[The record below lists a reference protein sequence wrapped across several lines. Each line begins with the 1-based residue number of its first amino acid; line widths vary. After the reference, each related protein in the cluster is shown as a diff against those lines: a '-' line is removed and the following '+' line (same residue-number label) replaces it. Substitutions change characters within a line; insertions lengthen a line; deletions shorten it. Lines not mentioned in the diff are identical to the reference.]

1 MKLLFALLMVVAVLG
16 DPTPASAAGRTP
28 FQASCED
35 TIGKSVSSM
44 TSTNEGYRVDNT
56 YSFHGLS
63 ALKGNRTPGSY
74 VLGLTR
80 TESRVT
86 IGVRGRML
94 TDPATGY
101 ECVAPRLD
109 VRLHYP
115 PIVVY
120 VGREFKPGS
129 CAYKEILA
137 HEMRHRDIYLEF
149 LPRAEK
155 VVSDALARRFEGKPL
170 YAPGGQVR
178 NLLQREIDTG
188 WMPFIKRE
196 MGKVEVLQ
204 AAIDTPQEYARLGK
218 VCAGEVQS
226 LIRPAKRI
234 KNT

>member
-1 MKLLFALLMVVAVLG
+1 MRLPFALLLAVCAAPAVA
-16 DPTPASAAGRTP
+16 AARTP

-44 TSTNEGYRVDNT
+44 SSTHEGYRVDNS
-56 YSFHGLS
+56 YSFHGLG
-63 ALKGNRTPGSY
+63 AMKGSRAPGSY

-86 IGVRGRML
+86 IGAKGQML
-94 TDPATGY
+94 TDPASGH

-109 VRLHYP
+109 VKLHYP

-120 VGREFKPGS
+120 VGREFRPGS

-137 HEMRHRDIYLEF
+137 HEMRHRDIYLDF

-155 VVSDALARRFEGKPL
+155 VVSEALARRFEGKPL
-170 YAPGGQVR
+170 YAPAGQVR

>member
-1 MKLLFALLMVVAVLG
+1 MKLLFALAIAVCCA
-16 DPTPASAAGRTP
+16 PAFAAGRTP
-28 FQASCED
+28 FQVQCED

-44 TSTNEGYRVDNT
+44 SSTHDGYRVDNT
-56 YSFHGLS
+56 HSFHGLG
-63 ALKGNRTPGSY
+63 ALKGDRVPGSY

-80 TESRVT
+80 TESRVA
-86 IGVRGRML
+86 IGIRGQML

-109 VRLHYP
+109 VKLHYL
-115 PIVVY
+115 PIIVY
-120 VGREFKPGS
+120 VGREFRPGS

-137 HEMRHRDIYLEF
+137 HEMRHRDVYLEY
-149 LPRAEK
+149 LPRAERI
-155 VVSDALARRFEGKPL
+155 VSDALARRFEGKPL

-178 NLLQREIDTG
+178 TLLQREIDTG